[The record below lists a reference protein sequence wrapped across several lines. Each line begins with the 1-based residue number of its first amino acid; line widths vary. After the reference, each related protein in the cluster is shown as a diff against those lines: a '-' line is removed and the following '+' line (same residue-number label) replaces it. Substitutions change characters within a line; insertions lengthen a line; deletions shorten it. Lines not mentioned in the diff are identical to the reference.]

1 LMGFNPCNCA
11 LKIWESIKTPTFNNI
26 VHLRV
31 WGFIP
36 SHSLALLG
44 ACNVPPGVPSWPA
57 TL

>member
-1 LMGFNPCNCA
+1 MGFDPCNRT
-11 LKIWESIKTPTFNNI
+11 LKIRKSIVTPTPNMG
-26 VHLRV
+26 VQLRV

-44 ACNVPPGVPSWPA
+44 ACNVPPGVPFWPA